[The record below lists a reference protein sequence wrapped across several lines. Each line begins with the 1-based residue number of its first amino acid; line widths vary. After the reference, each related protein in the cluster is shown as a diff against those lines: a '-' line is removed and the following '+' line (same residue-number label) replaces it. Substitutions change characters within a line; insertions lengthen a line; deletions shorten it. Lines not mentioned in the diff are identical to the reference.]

1 MKQLTLL
8 IAGLSL
14 LASCSGD
21 DDNPAPDACALANL
35 APQSTYNQNN
45 PCAIAVSPNGMIA
58 VSEYN
63 GYQAAAL
70 IRIYTSYDNFKNG
83 VVRSSLN
90 ATSPEAMAFDADN
103 NLYVSETELV
113 AGIKVF
119 DHVGDGA
126 FAVKKTI
133 QDDFV
138 NPRGL
143 AFDGQGR
150 LFLADDGTGRIIRF
164 DDPFNSNNHAT
175 IGSWDQ
181 GVKAVAIQGNIMYVA
196 NYNTSTVSRNVL
208 KADGTLEIINAG
220 VEFEKA
226 TDLSF
231 NGNRVI
237 ITSFDTGKM
246 AVLSDCNFGE
256 SNMRVYDDLGPT
268 FGTAFVGGDLLGATN
283 NSDKVTQFRIF

>member
-35 APQSTYNQNN
+35 TPQSTYNQNN

-246 AVLSDCNFGE
+246 AILSDCNFGE
-256 SNMRVYDDLGPT
+256 SNMRV
-268 FGTAFVGGDLLGATN
+268 
-283 NSDKVTQFRIF
+283 